1 MKKETFLSLSP
12 LIAILLFFNVVNLKN
27 ILRANIIISLAL
39 VIISGKLLSE
49 VLKFKNNTN

>member
-27 ILRANIIISLAL
+27 VLRANIIISLAL